1 MIRPFAFILL
11 LLIFDSNFLKAAAD
25 DEQKNWKK
33 AVKLLLMI

>member
-11 LLIFDSNFLKAAAD
+11 LLMFDSNFLKAAD